1 MLSSI
6 AKFLSKHAGLAAG
19 VIFITFVAA
28 IYACSWLVT
37 CGIIKL
43 ITMCFG
49 WTFTWGVATGVW
61 LIILIAKSIFSHH
74 TTVKK

>member
-1 MLSSI
+1 MLNSTIS
-6 AKFLSKHAGLAAG
+6 FLKKHGGIVSA
-19 VIFITFVAA
+19 VIFVTFIAA

-49 WTFTWGVATGVW
+49 WTFTWPIATGIW